1 MADACEDAVHR
12 MPRRRGRTLVDA
24 QTPAP
29 SGMEG
34 YFGSPAAPAARD
46 PLDVEWAGAS
56 LTGTSPLDAGW
67 AAPPSTDPLGAGWS
81 APPTDSSGS
90 GWTPRS
96 PAAPLDAGWAGAAE
110 PAPTY
115 APQAVAAVT
124 FAPQPASATSAPPA
138 PPAATQATPAAARV
152 SPAQSPTPV
161 TFEPVRSPAPPLQ
174 TGSPMELS
182 TASTMSFGAAPA
194 PTAVRPPPTPA
205 AAPVM
210 VAPAPP
216 LTVAPAAPA
225 APVVAVGVVP
235 AQSAPAQQPVMESL
249 TEVAEAAVRIGAE
262 DNSED
267 AAFLSNLLMHVLDNK
282 SSDLHLTVGAHPTVR
297 QNGHLTQLEDFPV
310 LTPQVIQKTIYAIMS
325 QKQREKF
332 EEELELDF
340 AYSVPGKARFRVNL
354 YKQRDAVGAAF
365 RLIPY
370 EIKKLEDLG
379 VPPAVANFAMLPR
392 GFVLVT
398 GPTGSGKSTTLAS
411 VVDLANRN
419 RRDHIMTVEDPIE
432 FLHSHKGCLVNQRE
446 VGEDTWSFKN
456 ALKHVLRQDPDII
469 LVGEMRDLE
478 TIEIA
483 LTAAETGHL
492 VMATLHTQDAAQ
504 TIDRVIDVFPP
515 SQQQQV
521 RVMLSGALQGV
532 VCQQLVKTADGKGR
546 VVAAEVMVATPAIR
560 NLIREGK
567 THQIYSALQSGAKHG
582 MSTMDSNLA
591 QLVKQGKV
599 TFDAALEKCHHV
611 DDFTRLAGRA

>member
-1 MADACEDAVHR
+1 E
-12 MPRRRGRTLVDA
+12 PETGRGL
-24 QTPAP
+24 
-29 SGMEG
+29 
-34 YFGSPAAPAARD
+34 
-46 PLDVEWAGAS
+46 LD
-56 LTGTSPLDAGW
+56 
-67 AAPPSTDPLGAGWS
+67 
-81 APPTDSSGS
+81 
-90 GWTPRS
+90 
-96 PAAPLDAGWAGAAE
+96 
-110 PAPTY
+110 
-115 APQAVAAVT
+115 
-124 FAPQPASATSAPPA
+124 PPA
-138 PPAATQATPAAARV
+138 PVAW
-152 SPAQSPTPV
+152 AQSPPAL
-161 TFEPVRSPAPPLQ
+161 EPTSRRPAPPLAN
-174 TGSPMELS
+174 GSPLELS
-182 TASTMSFGAAPA
+182 TTSVMSFGAAPA
-194 PTAVRPPPTPA
+194 APPVPAPSLAPLVTPA
-205 AAPVM
+205 GPAQPAVQVLTTAPPSAREIAEHEPAPAITHVIAGAPAPAALAPLSAVLPQPLTPAQRPAPQPV
-210 VAPAPP
+210 VAPAP
-216 LTVAPAAPA
+216 
-225 APVVAVGVVP
+225 VAVPSAAAGPP
-235 AQSAPAQQPVMESL
+235 APDV
-249 TEVAEAAVRIGAE
+249 AVRVGAE
-262 DNSED
+262 DTSDD
-267 AAFLSNLLMHVLDNK
+267 AAFLSNLLVYVLDHK

-297 QNGHLTQLEDFPV
+297 QNGHLFQLEDFPV
-310 LTPQVIQKTIYAIMS
+310 LTPPVIQKTMYAIMS

-340 AYSVPGKARFRVNL
+340 AYSLPGKARFRVNL

-567 THQIYSALQSGAKHG
+567 THQIYSALQAGAKHG

-591 QLVKQGKV
+591 ALVKRG
-599 TFDAALEKCHHV
+599 TITYDAALEKCHHV
-611 DDFTRLAGRA
+611 DDFKRLCGRV